1 MGGGENSY
9 QIALALQRDRNFRAR
24 ARLAGHIIGVAS
36 DVGSI
41 VHFASGRDVPH
52 HSGAFLE
59 VMALVVKGAAVNAD
73 QYEFILIRIAE
84 IKVNFDTAERRRNL
98 IDDPRNEFFKVESGG
113 DPLREFLQAHQ
124 FRYPESGCF
133 RYRRA
138 GEAEIR
144 E

>member
-9 QIALALQRDRNFRAR
+9 HIALALQRDGNFRAR
-24 ARLAGHIIGVAS
+24 IRLAGHIVGVAS

-41 VHFASGRDVPH
+41 VHFASGRDVSH

-59 VMALVVKGAAVNAD
+59 AMSLAVNAAAVNAG
-73 QYEFILIRIAE
+73 QYELILFRVAE
-84 IKVNFDTAERRRNL
+84 IKVDFDTAERCRNL

-113 DPLREFLQAHQ
+113 DPLCEFLQAHQ

-144 E
+144 D